1 MTDEELEKSIDD
13 QKSVNTCRSTKFA
26 QRTWQAW
33 LERSE
38 FEKKP
43 IETFTKQELTQ
54 MLAHFYWEIRTAKG
68 EDFEPSSLKT
78 IQRSLDRYLQ
88 EKGSTFSII
97 RDEDFSKA
105 NKALDAKVKSLKKSG
120 KRNKPNAAQPLSAEM
135 IEEMWLK
142 NVLGKHDGEA
152 LPNVNFLNI
161 SQHFGF
167 RGRQEH
173 HQLKFGD
180 FKIVC
185 TGAGKYVEWSLE
197 RMRKVAANER
207 KFNPKMWATG
217 HEERCP
223 VMLFEEYVAQRP
235 SAMCLSVSPFW
246 LAINYNPSNG
256 KFLKKQKMGVKK
268 INGLMKAMVENISNA
283 NGQKYTNHSNKK
295 TLITTLLGNNVE
307 RSDIGQ
313 LSGHRNVQSLDSY
326 AATPLETQQRMS
338 SIISKQMCAGF
349 VQSET
354 PHRFQEPASTSSS
367 GEATTVRTNSSVVVN
382 ATTSQKS
389 LNASGIASLFSGA
402 NFENSTINI
411 NLTTD

>member
-1 MTDEELEKSIDD
+1 
-13 QKSVNTCRSTKFA
+13 
-26 QRTWQAW
+26 
-33 LERSE
+33 
-38 FEKKP
+38 
-43 IETFTKQELTQ
+43 
-54 MLAHFYWEIRTAKG
+54 MLAHFYWEIHTAKG

-78 IQRSLDRYLQ
+78 IQRGLDRYLQ

-105 NKALDAKVKSLKKSG
+105 NKALDAKVKFLKKSG
-120 KRNKPNAAQPLSAEM
+120 KGNKPNVAEPLSAEM
-135 IEEMWLK
+135 IEEMWLR

-152 LPNVNFLNI
+152 LTNVNFLNI

-185 TGAGKYVEWSLE
+185 TGAGKYVEWSVE

-223 VMLFEEYVAQRP
+223 VMLFEEYVAQRQ
-235 SAMCLSVSPFW
+235 SAMCLSDSPFW

-256 KFLKKQKMGVKK
+256 KFLKNQKMGVKK

-283 NGQKYTNHSNKK
+283 SGQKYTNHSNRK
-295 TLITTLLGNNVE
+295 TLITK

-326 AATPLETQQRMS
+326 AATPQETQQRMS

-367 GEATTVRTNSSVVVN
+367 GEATTVRTNCSVVVN
-382 ATTSQKS
+382 MTTLQKS

-411 NLTTD
+411 NFTTDRFQRFIQLNI